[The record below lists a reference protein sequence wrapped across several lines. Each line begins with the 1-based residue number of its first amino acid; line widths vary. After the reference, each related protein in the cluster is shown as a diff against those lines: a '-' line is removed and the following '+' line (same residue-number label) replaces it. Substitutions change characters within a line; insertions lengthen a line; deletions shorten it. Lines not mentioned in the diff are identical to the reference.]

1 MKGLL
6 TPAAFGLGLLALLAL
21 VWGVAEGTLSLLR
34 RNSLRLP
41 AALEVFA
48 SGAAMTLLWIAGVAA
63 LVMITREGNAGLW
76 IVFTPVALF
85 LGSLGG
91 LAARWRR
98 SRR

>member
-1 MKGLL
+1 VAL
-6 TPAAFGLGLLALLAL
+6 FGLGALGLLLV
-21 VWGVAEGTLSLLR
+21 VWGVAEWIIGLLR
-34 RNSLRLP
+34 RRGFHLP
-41 AALEVFA
+41 AVVEVFA
-48 SGAAMTLLWIAGVAA
+48 CGAAMTLLWIAGVAA

-85 LGSLGG
+85 FGSLGG